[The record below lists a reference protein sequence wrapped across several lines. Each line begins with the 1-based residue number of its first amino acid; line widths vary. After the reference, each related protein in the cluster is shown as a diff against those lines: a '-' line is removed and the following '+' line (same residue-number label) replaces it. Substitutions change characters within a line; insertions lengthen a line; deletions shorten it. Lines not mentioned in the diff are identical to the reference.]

1 VRLEDHLDQAR
12 AVLDGLKTAGID
24 LDAVTRHLAQEGV
37 QKFSASY
44 DRLIAAITRRRDAAL
59 AHAHLTR

>member
-24 LDAVTRHLAQEGV
+24 LDAVPRHPALTSGGADIG
-37 QKFSASY
+37 
-44 DRLIAAITRRRDAAL
+44 RR
-59 AHAHLTR
+59 